1 MSQLHS
7 LKGNLSENRYNMQF
21 NFEHLLKLNLLIH
34 LKQIEHKR
42 SNSTSQ
48 GIFLENF
55 GHFNNLDSLDNHA
68 IRQNDIYPFY
78 ALRNL

>member
-34 LKQIEHKR
+34 LKQIEYKR
-42 SNSTSQ
+42 SNSTSK

-55 GHFNNLDSLDNHA
+55 GHFDHSDSLGDHT
-68 IRQNDIYPFY
+68 IQQIDIYPLY
-78 ALRNL
+78 ALNNP